1 MNFNRHRVLTHGIS
15 LADFSLALTAPAD
28 PSGPRIKS
36 PEALPKDF
44 RKTEEGV
51 RRTAPVSTARLHWHR
66 PCKDTLGP
74 HGVLWS
80 PLGGSSRS
88 QNRFAERCCPRSL
101 VSGTSGSV
109 CCWGQDVSEPQVLHV
124 CHGFLLC
131 LGLQPRSTV
140 LSSHQVSANPGPVTI
155 TVPLCPYLL
164 CELGVYRKGC
174 GILLTGICYHVKV
187 TFHVTIWFDAVWG
200 ACSPAGVYFTCF
212 YTKLLPSSHS
222 ATD

>member
-15 LADFSLALTAPAD
+15 LAAFSLALTAPAD

-88 QNRFAERCCPRSL
+88 QNRLAERCCPRSL
-101 VSGTSGSV
+101 VSGTSGGV

-124 CHGFLLC
+124 CHGFPSVLRSATQIDSSLFSPSLC
-131 LGLQPRSTV
+131 KPRS
-140 LSSHQVSANPGPVTI
+140 SHNHGAPLPV
-155 TVPLCPYLL
+155 
-164 CELGVYRKGC
+164 
-174 GILLTGICYHVKV
+174 
-187 TFHVTIWFDAVWG
+187 
-200 ACSPAGVYFTCF
+200 
-212 YTKLLPSSHS
+212 PSL
-222 ATD
+222 